1 MALATVLLL
10 APWVAEAQSVGA
22 APVFTEGASAS
33 RAFNETLGDAAVAT
47 ASNIGAAVAA
57 TGPDDVDTLTYF
69 LEGTDAEGTD
79 AARFGIISTSGQLRT
94 KVGEK
99 YDYEAKSSYAVT
111 VRVEDGNG
119 GSDTIA
125 VTVNVTNQNEPPLAP
140 RLNITGANATSV
152 FVTFYPPTN
161 PGRPAITHYDARYRA
176 NNEGQWID
184 VPRDSVGLYYY
195 SDSRVRAEIPNLEQ
209 RTLYYA
215 QVRATNAEG
224 DGAWSESGY
233 ITTTYITPPTT
244 YVWYESSSYT
254 AVEGGAD
261 ATVTVVLSRAPSR
274 TVSFP
279 IWKNAH
285 LGGATSA
292 DYTGIPDNVTFNAGQ
307 RRSTFTVRATDD
319 SDDDDGESVRLGF
332 RTLPRKFLLGYQ
344 RATTVVLDD
353 NDGLRN
359 VVVDFDT
366 STNHTIEVREHIWP
380 FRITLSLNQTPGRS
394 LEIPLVV
401 TELGGATEE
410 DYTGIPASVTFG
422 ADETDA
428 HFSMYAIPDQ
438 EEEVGEGLRIDFG
451 TLPPGVRSGGYE
463 TVEFVEFGGSSWG
476 YEPIEFAEDDDTGQA
491 TTNNSPNEGPG
502 ITGLPRS
509 GEALTATTSGIADAD
524 GLENASFSY
533 QWVRHDLSTNT
544 DTDIPGATGS
554 IYTVTP
560 EDRDHAIKIRVSFT
574 DDAGNDET
582 LTSFAILVLR
592 PANTPAAGAP
602 AVTGTAQVGETL
614 TADTSSIA
622 DDEGLTN
629 VSYSYQWIANDGT
642 SDTDIPGA
650 TDSAYTLAT
659 ADGGKTIKV
668 KVSFADDAGNGESLT
683 STATEAVSFA
693 VQTQTANTP
702 ATGRPTIG
710 GTAQVGDNL
719 TADTSGIAD
728 ADGLSNVS
736 YSYQWVSK
744 DGSTDTDI
752 TDATDSSYTLVD
764 ADEGK
769 TIKARVSFT
778 DDADNEESLT
788 SAATAEVAAAAPA
801 DPPGR
806 PLNLMGAANADGTVT
821 LSWDAPND
829 DTVTGYQILRRRPR
843 EREKTLLVHVNDT
856 GSTATEYTDRDV
868 TPDVGHA
875 YRVKAINAAGLSR
888 WSNFVN
894 VTPTQ
899 PAEPVQ
905 NSPATGRPTI
915 GGTVQVG
922 EMLTA
927 STSGI
932 ADDDGLTNVSYS
944 YQWIR
949 NDGSTD
955 TDIRDATGFSHT
967 LVAAD
972 EGNTIKVRVSF
983 TDDAGNDESLA
994 SAATAT
1000 VAARPNTPATG
1011 RPTIGG
1017 TAQVGETLTADTLG
1031 IADADGLT
1039 NVSYSYR
1046 WIRSD
1051 GSTDTDILDATGS
1064 THTLVDADEGKT
1076 IKVQVSFADDADN
1089 EETLTSAAT
1098 AEVAAGAPTDPPAA
1112 PRNLRGAANADGTV
1126 TLSWDAPDDDTVTGY
1141 QILRRRPTEGEN
1153 TLLVHVNDTGSTAT
1167 EYTDRNVTPDVRHAY
1182 RVKAINAVGLGKQS
1196 NYVAVTPAQPAADPP
1211 PDEDEDT
1218 PPAISVSYPEA
1229 SEEPG
1234 AVLAFLVTLDRAS
1247 SSEVTV
1253 DWRTEDNTARAG
1265 QDYVAGTG
1273 TVVFAPGQTEQTV
1286 NVSVLVDDDDDEPRE
1301 TMLLLLSDA
1310 TGATIAMSIGVGIIL
1325 P

>member
-1 MALATVLLL
+1 MPNRLYQLADRLRLRLWQMAALMALATVLLL
-10 APWVAEAQSVGA
+10 APWVAEAQSGGA

-176 NNEGQWID
+176 NNEGEWID
-184 VPRDSVGLYYY
+184 VPRDSVDLYYY

-233 ITTTYITPPTT
+233 ITTGYITPPTT

-332 RTLPRKFLLGYQ
+332 RTLPRNFLLGYQ

-353 NDGLRN
+353 NDSLRN

-451 TLPPGVRSGGYE
+451 TLPPGVRSWGYE

-476 YEPIEFAEDDDTGQA
+476 YEPIEFSEDDDTGQA

-544 DTDIPGATGS
+544 DTDIPGETGS
-554 IYTVTP
+554 TYTVTP

-614 TADTSSIA
+614 TAS
-622 DDEGLTN
+622 
-629 VSYSYQWIANDGT
+629 
-642 SDTDIPGA
+642 
-650 TDSAYTLAT
+650 TL
-659 ADGGKTIKV
+659 
-668 KVSFADDAGNGESLT
+668 
-683 STATEAVSFA
+683 
-693 VQTQTANTP
+693 
-702 ATGRPTIG
+702 
-710 GTAQVGDNL
+710 
-719 TADTSGIAD
+719 GIAD
-728 ADGLSNVS
+728 YDGLSNVS
-736 YSYQWVSK
+736 YSYQWV
-744 DGSTDTDI
+744 
-752 TDATDSSYTLVD
+752 
-764 ADEGK
+764 
-769 TIKARVSFT
+769 
-778 DDADNEESLT
+778 
-788 SAATAEVAAAAPA
+788 
-801 DPPGR
+801 
-806 PLNLMGAANADGTVT
+806 
-821 LSWDAPND
+821 
-829 DTVTGYQILRRRPR
+829 
-843 EREKTLLVHVNDT
+843 
-856 GSTATEYTDRDV
+856 
-868 TPDVGHA
+868 
-875 YRVKAINAAGLSR
+875 
-888 WSNFVN
+888 
-894 VTPTQ
+894 
-899 PAEPVQ
+899 
-905 NSPATGRPTI
+905 
-915 GGTVQVG
+915 
-922 EMLTA
+922 
-927 STSGI
+927 
-932 ADDDGLTNVSYS
+932 
-944 YQWIR
+944 R
-949 NDGSTD
+949 N
-955 TDIRDATGFSHT
+955 
-967 LVAAD
+967 
-972 EGNTIKVRVSF
+972 
-983 TDDAGNDESLA
+983 
-994 SAATAT
+994 
-1000 VAARPNTPATG
+1000 
-1011 RPTIGG
+1011 
-1017 TAQVGETLTADTLG
+1017 
-1031 IADADGLT
+1031 
-1039 NVSYSYR
+1039 
-1046 WIRSD
+1046 D

-1076 IKVQVSFADDADN
+1076 IKVRVSFTDDVGKEETLTSGATAAVAAAAPTEPPGRPRNLAGAANADGTVTLSWDAPNDDTVTGYRILRRRPREGEKTLLVHVNDTGSTATQHTDRDVTPDVGHAYRVKAINAVGLSRWSNFVNVTPTQPAEPSQNSRATGRPTIGGTVQVGEELTASTSGIADADGLTNVSYSHQWIRNDGTSDIDITDATDSTYTLVAADEGNTIKVKVSFADGAGNEESLTSAATATVAARPNTPATGGPTISGTVQVGETLTASTLGIADAEGLTNVSYSYQWVRNDGSTDTDIQDATGSTHTLVDADEGKTIKVQVSFADDAGN
-1089 EETLTSAAT
+1089 EETLTSTST
-1098 AEVAAGAPTDPPAA
+1098 AEVPAGAPTDPPAA
-1112 PRNLRGAANADGTV
+1112 PRNLMGAANADGTV

-1141 QILRRRPTEGEN
+1141 QILRRKPREGEK
-1153 TLLVHVNDTGSTAT
+1153 TLLVYVNDTGSTAT
-1167 EYTDRNVTPDVRHAY
+1167 EYTDRDVTSDVGHAY
-1182 RVKAINAVGLGKQS
+1182 RVKAINAVGLSRQS
-1196 NYVAVTPAQPAADPP
+1196 NFVSVTPGQPADDPPP
-1211 PDEDEDT
+1211 PDEGEDT
-1218 PPAISVSYPEA
+1218 PPAISVTYPEA
-1229 SEEPG
+1229 REEPG
-1234 AVLAFLVTLDRAS
+1234 AVLAFRVTLDRAS

-1253 DWRTEDNTARAG
+1253 DWRTEDNSARAG
-1265 QDYVAGTG
+1265 RDYVAGTG

-1301 TMLLLLSDA
+1301 TMLLRLSDA

>member
-1 MALATVLLL
+1 MNRLYQLPARLRFRLWQMAALMAMATVLLL
-10 APWVAEAQSVGA
+10 APWVAEAQSGGA

-57 TGPDDVDTLTYF
+57 TDAGDTLTYF
-69 LEGTDAEGTD
+69 LEGTDTEGTD
-79 AARFGIISTSGQLRT
+79 AARFGIISTSGQLLT

-140 RLNITGANATSV
+140 TVSMTGANATTM
-152 FVTFYPPTN
+152 FVWFYPPTN

-176 NNEGQWID
+176 NNEGEWIE

-274 TVSFP
+274 AVSFP

-332 RTLPRKFLLGYQ
+332 RTLPRNFLLGYQ

-353 NDGLRN
+353 NDSLRN

-451 TLPPGVRSGGYE
+451 TLPPGVRSWGYE

-544 DTDIPGATGS
+544 DTDIPGETGS
-554 IYTVTP
+554 TYTVTP

-592 PANTPAAGAP
+592 PANTPATGAP

-614 TADTSSIA
+614 TAS
-622 DDEGLTN
+622 
-629 VSYSYQWIANDGT
+629 
-642 SDTDIPGA
+642 
-650 TDSAYTLAT
+650 TL
-659 ADGGKTIKV
+659 
-668 KVSFADDAGNGESLT
+668 
-683 STATEAVSFA
+683 
-693 VQTQTANTP
+693 
-702 ATGRPTIG
+702 
-710 GTAQVGDNL
+710 
-719 TADTSGIAD
+719 GIAD
-728 ADGLSNVS
+728 YDGLSNVS
-736 YSYQWVSK
+736 YSYQWVRN

-752 TDATDSSYTLVD
+752 LDATGSTHTLVD

-769 TIKARVSFT
+769 TIKVKVTFT
-778 DDADNEESLT
+778 DDARNEETLT
-788 SAATAEVAAAAPA
+788 SAATAEVAAAVPT

-806 PLNLMGAANADGTVT
+806 PLNLTGAANADGTVT

-829 DTVTGYQILRRRPR
+829 DTVTGYRILRRKPT
-843 EREKTLLVHVNDT
+843 EGENTLLVHVNDT

-868 TPDVGHA
+868 TPDVRHT
-875 YRVKAINAAGLSR
+875 YRVKAINAVGISR
-888 WSNFVN
+888 RSDYVR

-899 PAEPVQ
+899 PAEPSQ

-922 EMLTA
+922 EELTA

-932 ADDDGLTNVSYS
+932 ADADGLTNVSYS
-944 YQWIR
+944 HQWIR
-949 NDGSTD
+949 NDGTS
-955 TDIRDATGFSHT
+955 DIDITDATDSTYT

-972 EGNTIKVRVSF
+972 EGNTIKVKVSF
-983 TDDAGNDESLA
+983 ADGAGNEESLT

-1011 RPTIGG
+1011 GPTISG

-1031 IADADGLT
+1031 IADAEGLT
-1039 NVSYSYR
+1039 NVSYSYQ

-1051 GSTDTDILDATGS
+1051 GSTDTDIQDATGS

-1089 EETLTSAAT
+1089 EETLTSTAT
-1098 AEVAAGAPTDPPAA
+1098 AEVAAGAPTDPPGA
-1112 PRNLRGAANADGTV
+1112 PRNLTGAANADGTV
-1126 TLSWDAPDDDTVTGY
+1126 TLSWDAPNDDTVTGY

-1167 EYTDRNVTPDVRHAY
+1167 EYTDRDVTPDVRHAY

-1196 NYVAVTPAQPAADPP
+1196 NYVTVTPTQPAADPP

-1253 DWRTEDNTARAG
+1253 DWRTEDNSARAG